1 MEINYEL
8 LEDDYIKFNLY
19 HLRECETYKREVYI
33 VKYIVNTV
41 LAFMIFCIGAFIFN
55 QSILI
60 WITISILFLTIQI
73 KINEKQNEKREV
85 KKIKRYFKEEKCKF
99 LFGKKTLKIDS
110 EKIYIKS
117 ELIEVIKDKKS
128 IKDVKI
134 YDDLIVLYESRNIGE
149 IIPRRYIKDDNIKD
163 FISLVQN

>member
-1 MEINYEL
+1 M
-8 LEDDYIKFNLY
+8 
-19 HLRECETYKREVYI
+19 
-33 VKYIVNTV
+33 
-41 LAFMIFCIGAFIFN
+41 
-55 QSILI
+55 
-60 WITISILFLTIQI
+60 FLTIQI
-73 KINEKQNEKREV
+73 KISEKQNEKREV
-85 KKIKRYFKEEKCKF
+85 KKIKRYLKEEKCKF

-149 IIPRRYIKDDNIKD
+149 IIPRRYIKDDTIKD
-163 FISLVQN
+163 FISIVQN